1 MAKDVLNKYRS
12 LLLNR
17 GLTSR
22 HEGALF
28 VERVKSSSNVATSL
42 ALPLFPRSQPHG
54 LKWKANYS
62 SQNSLIGYTKLL
74 FPAPLARRGDW
85 ARPSVDRLGDY
96 NSRDAS

>member
-1 MAKDVLNKYRS
+1 MVKEVLNKYRS

-42 ALPLFPRSQPHG
+42 ALPLF
-54 LKWKANYS
+54 
-62 SQNSLIGYTKLL
+62 
-74 FPAPLARRGDW
+74 FPLT
-85 ARPSVDRLGDY
+85 
-96 NSRDAS
+96 ASWFEMEAEL